1 MEIYLKLVDVFFP
14 VFLVIGIGF
23 YFGKKNPKFD
33 TDFIHLHQPA
43 LILKPLLNF
52 SLIK

>member
-33 TDFIHLHQPA
+33 TDFITKLTGTFGTPA
-43 LILKPLLNF
+43 LI
-52 SLIK
+52 SVS